1 MISTSKR
8 QTGLFL
14 SLFPV
19 LFSGLVGCQS
29 VRDQAASVHQAQ
41 EADTKLTLGTVQREI
56 RVGMTNTDTVAALGS
71 PNMVTT
77 DEQRRETWVWD
88 KVSTDSIS
96 TANAGGA
103 SILLL
108 GVSGGS
114 AVRSTTQRTLTI
126 IVKFDLAG
134 RVRDFSY
141 RSSSF

>member
-1 MISTSKR
+1 MLNR
-8 QTGLFL
+8 LFFVL
-14 SLFPV
+14 LGIPV
-19 LFSGLVGCQS
+19 AIGGCQP
-29 VRDQAASVHQAQ
+29 VRDQAAAVHEAQ
-41 EADTKLTLGTVQREI
+41 DTGSKITLGTVQREI
-56 RVGMTNTDTVAALGS
+56 RVGMSSADVVSTLGS

-88 KVSTDSIS
+88 KVSTESIGTS
-96 TANAGGA
+96 SAGGA

-108 GVSGGS
+108 GGSGGS

-126 IVKFDLAG
+126 IVKFDAAS

>member
-1 MISTSKR
+1 MLNRSYVVLLALPL
-8 QTGLFL
+8 LF
-14 SLFPV
+14 
-19 LFSGLVGCQS
+19 GGCQP
-29 VRDQAASVHQAQ
+29 VREQAAAVHDAQ
-41 EADTKLTLGTVQREI
+41 DAGTKVTLGTVQREI
-56 RVGMTNTDTVAALGS
+56 RVGMTSSDVVSVLGS

-88 KVSTDSIS
+88 KVSTESIGS
-96 TANAGGA
+96 SSIGGA

-114 AVRSTTQRTLTI
+114 AVHSTTQRTLTI
-126 IVKFDLAG
+126 IVKFDSAG

>member
-1 MISTSKR
+1 MSNH
-8 QTGLFL
+8 LAV
-14 SLFPV
+14 SLLALP
-19 LFSGLVGCQS
+19 LVFGGCQP
-29 VRDQAASVHQAQ
+29 VRDQAAAVHEAQ
-41 EADTKLTLGTVQREI
+41 DADSKVTLGTVQRGI
-56 RVGMTNTDTVAALGS
+56 SVGMSSADVVGVLGS

-88 KVSTDSIS
+88 KIS
-96 TANAGGA
+96 TESIGTSSAGGA

-114 AVRSTTQRTLTI
+114 AVHSTTQRTLTV
-126 IVKFDLAG
+126 IVKFDPAS

>member
-1 MISTSKR
+1 MLNRSVVTLLVLPL
-8 QTGLFL
+8 LFA
-14 SLFPV
+14 
-19 LFSGLVGCQS
+19 GCQP
-29 VRDQAASVHQAQ
+29 VRDQAAAVHDAQ
-41 EADTKLTLGTVQREI
+41 NADSKITLGTVQREI
-56 RVGMTNTDTVAALGS
+56 KVGMSSTDVMSALGS

-88 KVSTDSIS
+88 KVSSESIS
-96 TANAGGA
+96 TSSVGAA

-114 AVRSTTQRTLTI
+114 AVHSTTQRTLTI
-126 IVKFDLAG
+126 IVKFDPAS

>member
-1 MISTSKR
+1 MLNRSVVTLLVLPL
-8 QTGLFL
+8 LFA
-14 SLFPV
+14 
-19 LFSGLVGCQS
+19 GCQP
-29 VRDQAASVHQAQ
+29 VRDQAAAVHDAQ
-41 EADTKLTLGTVQREI
+41 DAGSKVTLGTVQREI
-56 RVGMTNTDTVAALGS
+56 RVGMTSTDVVSALGS

-88 KVSTDSIS
+88 KVASESIGTS
-96 TANAGGA
+96 SVGGA

-114 AVRSTTQRTLTI
+114 AVHSTTQRTLTV
-126 IVKFDLAG
+126 IVKFDLAS